1 MLLNI
6 IQTFTF
12 ISGYDYLAHGK
23 TVRYSSSVSV
33 CLSVC
38 LSTYISEKARSKL
51 WEFRNFSVCV
61 IYGRGLVLL

>member
-38 LSTYISEKARSKL
+38 QLTYLKKHVQN
-51 WEFRNFSVCV
+51 FRNLGIFLCV
-61 IYGRGLVLL
+61 LSMAVA